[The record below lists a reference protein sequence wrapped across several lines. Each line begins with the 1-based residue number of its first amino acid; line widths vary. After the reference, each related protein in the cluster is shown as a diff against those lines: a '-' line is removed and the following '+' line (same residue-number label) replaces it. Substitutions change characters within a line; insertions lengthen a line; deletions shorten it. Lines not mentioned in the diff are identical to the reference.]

1 MAYNKK
7 NKMLRIKLV
16 NEIVQHHYIEGVT
29 TYKGIYEKYV
39 KHIYPMCYETFLD
52 YINTVVPKVVEQPVK
67 TQFQLFETDKNETP
81 E

>member
-16 NEIVQHHYIEGVT
+16 NEIVQLHYIEGVT
-29 TYKGIYEKYV
+29 TYKGIFEKYV
-39 KHIYPMCYETFLD
+39 KPIYPMCYETFLE
-52 YINTVVPKVVEQPVK
+52 YINTVVTKSPEPPRK
-67 TQFQLFETDKNETP
+67 TQFQLFDSVKNEDP